1 MTVPSP
7 SNSFTSRKSLTLE
20 TLFAPVRATLLHPLF
35 IGSLTYLLFMKPE
48 LFGTISPLATK
59 KATILSFGCLFGIG
73 LVYRLSSWLS
83 QWSLNNFVRDKTW
96 DWSKEIVLIT
106 GGSSGIGAEI
116 VSRFAHLKIKT
127 IVLDVVAPDSSALE
141 SGMVYYHHVDLTSTS
156 AIKTAIRQ
164 IKDDHGSPSVLINNA
179 GIGIAKNILDEDD
192 DGRRRIFDVN
202 VLAHF
207 KLVQELL
214 PAMIEKNH
222 GHIVTVASMASFYTQ
237 AQNVSYACTKSAA
250 MAFHEGLGQE
260 LRTRYGAK
268 KVRTT

>member
-7 SNSFTSRKSLTLE
+7 SNSFTSRESLTLE

-127 IVLDVVAPDSSALE
+127 IVLDVVAPDSSAL
-141 SGMVYYHHVDLTSTS
+141 GKFLPMLF
-156 AIKTAIRQ
+156 
-164 IKDDHGSPSVLINNA
+164 
-179 GIGIAKNILDEDD
+179 
-192 DGRRRIFDVN
+192 DG
-202 VLAHF
+202 
-207 KLVQELL
+207 
-214 PAMIEKNH
+214 
-222 GHIVTVASMASFYTQ
+222 
-237 AQNVSYACTKSAA
+237 
-250 MAFHEGLGQE
+250 
-260 LRTRYGAK
+260 
-268 KVRTT
+268 

>member
-1 MTVPSP
+1 
-7 SNSFTSRKSLTLE
+7 
-20 TLFAPVRATLLHPLF
+20 
-35 IGSLTYLLFMKPE
+35 
-48 LFGTISPLATK
+48 
-59 KATILSFGCLFGIG
+59 
-73 LVYRLSSWLS
+73 
-83 QWSLNNFVRDKTW
+83 
-96 DWSKEIVLIT
+96 
-106 GGSSGIGAEI
+106 
-116 VSRFAHLKIKT
+116 
-127 IVLDVVAPDSSALE
+127 
-141 SGMVYYHHVDLTSTS
+141 MVHYHHVDLTSTS

-164 IKDDHGSPSVLINNA
+164 IKDDYGSPSVLINNA